1 MYDISLTPRGAN
13 PTTSVALRSL
23 EAALAAEPE
32 TINQNPEPVENHEKE
47 AEVRANAFVDASAV
61 QGQLSKSEERNLAK
75 FNLIKAINEA
85 RSGKLTGIEAEV
97 NQEGMNEKRK
107 PWRRRSRHARHQ
119 PARNVYEAYP
129 VSNRRKRR

>member
-1 MYDISLTPRGAN
+1 VGRGDVDQASWAFTVKKERWENVRSEKPVRVIEQIDAMYDISLTPRGAN

-32 TINQNPEPVENHEKE
+32 TINQNPETVENHEKE

-85 RSGKLTGIEAEV
+85 A
-97 NQEGMNEKRK
+97 
-107 PWRRRSRHARHQ
+107 
-119 PARNVYEAYP
+119 
-129 VSNRRKRR
+129 